1 MEIYE
6 GLTICNRLQRKG
18 KKMMNEKFFASL
30 VNYFCKTYCTEYL
43 SDIVITDCL
52 GERTVEISGK
62 DASGIYWKIPIKAVD
77 DRVGIDIGDAGM
89 LHLNGQG
96 LYCYLWNEA
105 IKKITELKEIKE
117 NQVVTPDSNLQAIAM
132 PGA

>member
-1 MEIYE
+1 
-6 GLTICNRLQRKG
+6 
-18 KKMMNEKFFASL
+18 MNEKCFAAL
-30 VNYFCKTYCTEYL
+30 VNCFCKTYCTEYL
-43 SDIVITDCL
+43 SDVAITDCL
-52 GERTVEISGK
+52 GERTAEISGK
-62 DASGIYWKIPIKAVD
+62 DASGICWKIPIKAWD

-89 LHLNGQG
+89 LYLNGKG

-117 NQVVTPDSNLQAIAM
+117 NQVVTPDSNLQALAM